1 MNLVDTSVWVEVLR
15 DRTGVKKASFRQAI
29 GREPVALSRL
39 TEYELLAGCR
49 DQGEWRLLVS
59 YLDDQLYLP
68 LADESWRS
76 AARIYFDLRR
86 RGLTVRGP
94 IDCAL
99 AQLAL
104 DNDALLVHRDR
115 DFEAIAEVRPLRQR
129 YLDF

>member
-1 MNLVDTSVWVEVLR
+1 MNLVDTSIWVEVLR
-15 DRTGVKKASFRQAI
+15 DRSGAKKAAFREAVGQ
-29 GREPVALSRL
+29 EPVALSRL

-49 DQGEWRLLVS
+49 DRDEWRLLVS

-68 LADESWRS
+68 LADESWRD

-104 DNDALLVHRDR
+104 ENDALLVHRDR
-115 DFEAIAEVRPLRQR
+115 DFEAIAQIRPLRHR
-129 YLDF
+129 YLDL

>member
-15 DRTGVKKASFRQAI
+15 DRSGAKKATFRRAV

-49 DQGEWRLLVS
+49 DRDEWRLLES

-68 LADESWRS
+68 LADESWRD

-104 DNDALLVHRDR
+104 ENDALLVHRDR
-115 DFEAIAEVRPLRQR
+115 DFEAIAQIRPLRHR
-129 YLDF
+129 YLDL